1 MHNIYHACNWL
12 KKFVLVSS
20 VVFLSLLFGMTAT
33 FADVSKPSS
42 PVTLHEVLMDVIKT
56 DPEILEAKQRYE
68 SIKSERSIAKSGY
81 LPKVG
86 VEITAGPEVT
96 DGVDSNEVKE
106 ELFSSRA
113 TLYARQNLFNGG
125 YTSAYVDETDARI
138 LAAAYEVITV
148 ANRVFLKVA
157 EAYIDV
163 LKTRELLEF
172 SWQNILTQEK
182 ILSQVNEKT
191 EAGFTR
197 LSDLSNSKA
206 RLSLA
211 KSNYI
216 SRQQDLRQAVVKF
229 HRQFGR
235 LLKPEQFVVPEP
247 AFKFPEDVEKT
258 VDIGF
263 NHHPALEVAKYNIH
277 ARKYTY
283 EKAEAEYWPTL
294 DLELRAEHRIDTNGE
309 RGDTDQAAALLK
321 LKYEFFDGGA
331 RKGRKS
337 QAYNQMHKEYQRAY
351 TERRNVNETIRLA
364 WNIYEAE
371 KQKEAFLKDHLE
383 LSAETMSAFK
393 DEYHVGRRTLLDLL
407 NMENEFIAA
416 KNANTESQFT
426 NLTAY
431 YRISQATGV
440 LIHEY
445 DTNLVEELGLPPEKL
460 YDLDKYDELDPN
472 RDSDAVKD
480 VSDQCDNS
488 IKGAD
493 VGNSGC
499 FEEKFV
505 PMGYRKSDKDLTP
518 YILPDDM
525 PEQLDL
531 KIDKTKETQSIHL
544 DIIHFH
550 FDSAE
555 LTDES
560 LEMMIPIAE
569 QLKDA
574 PDFMIEVIGHTDSI
588 GTEAYNQYLSEQRA
602 ASVYNE
608 LIRLGVSKE
617 RLTTSGK
624 GELEPVADNMVE
636 EGRQKNRRTEFKLTK
651 KPAG

>member
-1 MHNIYHACNWL
+1 MPNDFCGCDWF
-12 KKFVLVSS
+12 KKFMFLSS
-20 VVFLSLLFGMTAT
+20 VIFFSLLFGMTTT
-33 FADVSKPSS
+33 FADVTKPAS
-42 PVTLHEVLMDVIKT
+42 PVTLNEVLMDVIKT
-56 DPEILEAKQRYE
+56 DPEILEAKRRYE

-81 LPKVG
+81 LPKIGAEV
-86 VEITAGPEVT
+86 TAGPEVT
-96 DGVDSNEVKE
+96 DGVDTNEVKE
-106 ELFSSRA
+106 ELFSTRA
-113 TLYARQNLFNGG
+113 ALYARQNLFDGG

-138 LAAAYEVITV
+138 LAAAYEVVTV
-148 ANRVFLKVA
+148 ANRVFLKAA

-163 LKTRELLEF
+163 LKARELLEF

-182 ILSQVNEKT
+182 ILSQVKEKT
-191 EAGFTR
+191 NAGFTR

-235 LLKPEQFVVPEP
+235 LLKPEQFVAPEP
-247 AFKFPEDVEKT
+247 AFKFPETVEET

-283 EKAEAEYWPTL
+283 KKAEAEYWPTL
-294 DLELRAEHRIDTNGE
+294 DLELRAEHRIDTDGD

-331 RKGRKS
+331 REGRKS
-337 QAYNQMHKEYQRAY
+337 QAYNQIHKEYQRAY

-371 KQKEAFLKDHLE
+371 KQKEAFLKDHLA
-383 LSAETMSAFK
+383 LSAETLSAFK

-416 KNANTESQFT
+416 KNANAESQFT

-445 DTNLVEELGLPPEKL
+445 DTNLMKELGLPPEKL
-460 YDLDKYDELDPN
+460 YDLDGYELDPN

-488 IKGAD
+488 IKESD
-493 VGNSGC
+493 VANSGC
-499 FEEKFV
+499 FEETAV
-505 PMGYRKSDKDLTP
+505 PMGYQKSDNDLTP

-531 KIDKTKETQSIHL
+531 NIDKTKETQSFNL

-569 QLKDA
+569 QLKAA

-588 GTEAYNQYLSEQRA
+588 GTEAYNQNLSEQRA
-602 ASVYNE
+602 ASIYNE
-608 LIRLGVSKE
+608 LIRLGVGKE

-636 EGRQKNRRTEFKLTK
+636 EGRRKNRRTEFKLTK
-651 KPAG
+651 KHAD